1 MAETGLNYNWNRDFD
16 PATGRYIESDP
27 AGLAG
32 GINTYA
38 YAFDSPS
45 RWSDPSG
52 LGPQPL
58 DPNSEECKALARK
71 IDNIRKDIEKR
82 WREYEENPGK
92 LPESVPGGKPR
103 ESREGHLGLIK
114 ELEQILAQ
122 REKEYAEKCG
132 RQQCPPDNSAV
143 ENMAKM
149 LGLSVTTY
157 LIISEGSR
165 LFPPR
170 NAIPVP

>member
-1 MAETGLNYNWNRDFD
+1 LHENGFRAYD
-16 PATGRYIESDP
+16 PAIGRYPTSDP
-27 AGLAG
+27 SGLAG

-38 YAFDSPS
+38 YAFDNPVS
-45 RWSDPSG
+45 WSDPSG
-52 LGPQPL
+52 LAPRQL
-58 DPNSEECKALARK
+58 DPNGEECKALAKK
-71 IDNIRKDIEKR
+71 IDNIRQDIEKR
-82 WREYEENPGK
+82 RREYEENPGK

-103 ESREGHLGLIK
+103 ESREGHLGLIN

-132 RQQCPPDNSAV
+132 RQQCPSDNTSAV
-143 ENMAKM
+143 DNIAKM
-149 LGLSVTTY
+149 LGVSVTTY

-170 NAIPVP
+170 NALPIP

>member
-1 MAETGLNYNWNRDFD
+1 VFGN
-16 PATGRYIESDP
+16 PVS
-27 AGLAG
+27 
-32 GINTYA
+32 
-38 YAFDSPS
+38 
-45 RWSDPSG
+45 WSDPSG
-52 LGPQPL
+52 LDPLQL
-58 DPNSEECKALARK
+58 DPDGQECKALAKK

-82 WREYEENPGK
+82 RQEYEDNPNK

-103 ESREGHLGLIK
+103 ESREGHLGLIQ

-132 RQQCPPDNSAV
+132 RQNCPTENHSAV
-143 ENMAKM
+143 EDIANA
-149 LGLSVTTY
+149 LGISVSTY

-170 NAIPVP
+170 NAIPIP

>member
-1 MAETGLNYNWNRDFD
+1 MLFYNYRRDYDPQVGRYVESYPIGLN
-16 PATGRYIESDP
+16 
-27 AGLAG
+27 G

-38 YAFDSPS
+38 YGFDNPV
-45 RWSDPSG
+45 RWSEPSG
-52 LGPQPL
+52 LGPRQL
-58 DPNSEECKALARK
+58 DPNSEECKALAQK
-71 IDNIRKDIEKR
+71 IDNIRKDLAKR
-82 WREYEENPGK
+82 RREYAENPGR
-92 LPESVPGGKPR
+92 LPDSVPGGKPR
-103 ESREGHLGLIK
+103 ESRDGHLGLIN

-132 RQQCPPDNSAV
+132 GQQCPSDNSSAV
-143 ENMAKM
+143 DSIAKA
-149 LGLSVTTY
+149 LGISVSTY